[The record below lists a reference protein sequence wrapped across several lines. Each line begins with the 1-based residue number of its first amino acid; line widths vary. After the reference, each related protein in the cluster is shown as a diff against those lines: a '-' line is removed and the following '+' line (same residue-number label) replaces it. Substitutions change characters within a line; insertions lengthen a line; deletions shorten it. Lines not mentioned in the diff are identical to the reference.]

1 MWLELAVGLL
11 VAYFLIRDAVC
22 GGMLRA
28 WKLKERQDA
37 KAAKS
42 APAASPATLG
52 SPRPAAPPAV
62 GSHRKA

>member
-1 MWLELAVGLL
+1 MWLEIIVGLL
-11 VAYFLIRDAVC
+11 VGYLLVRDAVC
-22 GGMLRA
+22 AGMLRA

-42 APAASPATLG
+42 VPAASPATQG

-62 GSHRKA
+62 GSPRKA